1 MAVLNPGD
9 ASKQM
14 KETCEDLVALDAAHK
29 IMEGDQT
36 ITAALAVAE
45 YRMQIAA
52 VNYINSCSPQQV
64 AQPPAVRAPHR
75 NQGGQAEQRP
85 YSRSDVRPPSSGVSG
100 QVAPGGVGLPIA
112 PLNTNPPPQAPP
124 VNRVPAVGHVQTAP
138 GLPDAVVPQGAQLHP
153 RTVARIQQ
161 VASDRAELRSTE
173 PSPSPPP
180 SPAPGWGPL
189 PDLPLMPPP
198 APYPGAPPPTALS
211 QGRDPPTCVATV
223 PHPLPTSHPEGC
235 ATLRNP
241 WGFFFSSRCRWKAR
255 NPAEF
260 LEELFPAVD
269 AGNRPGSPPGRSPGG
284 RVPGALGRPL
294 RASRA
299 RQRACYPPPLC
310 RPNPPGEGERRYA
323 VGWEATHRTNPDRN
337 P

>member
-36 ITAALAVAE
+36 IAAALVVAE

-52 VNYINSCSPQQV
+52 INYVNSWSSQQV
-64 AQPPAVRAPHR
+64 AQPPAVRASHR
-75 NQGGQAEQRP
+75 NQGGQTEQRP
-85 YSRSDVRPPSSGVSG
+85 YSRTDVRPPNSGVSG
-100 QVAPGGVGLPIA
+100 QVSPGGVGLPIA

-161 VASDRAELRSTE
+161 AQAAAQAVLDGAVALPA
-173 PSPSPPP
+173 PPP
-180 SPAPGWGPL
+180 AQGGDL

-198 APYPGAPPPTALS
+198 APYPGAPPPTAPP
-211 QGRDPPTCVATV
+211 QEGPPPT
-223 PHPLPTSHPEGC
+223 
-235 ATLRNP
+235 R
-241 WGFFFSSRCRWKAR
+241 
-255 NPAEF
+255 
-260 LEELFPAVD
+260 
-269 AGNRPGSPPGRSPGG
+269 
-284 RVPGALGRPL
+284 
-294 RASRA
+294 
-299 RQRACYPPPLC
+299 
-310 RPNPPGEGERRYA
+310 
-323 VGWEATHRTNPDRN
+323 
-337 P
+337 